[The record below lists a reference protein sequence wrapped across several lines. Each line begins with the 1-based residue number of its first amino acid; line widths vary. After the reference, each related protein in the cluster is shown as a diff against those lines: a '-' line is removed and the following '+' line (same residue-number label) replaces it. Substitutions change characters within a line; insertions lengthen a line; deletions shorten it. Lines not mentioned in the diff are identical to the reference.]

1 MKNRT
6 GPEAINRCRKT
17 VLTEELG
24 QAPIRRAFVPNSTFS
39 SETSGTD
46 GTKFEVFDS
55 KLQTLQ
61 PSVFSLFHPIRWESS
76 HGDAHS

>member
-1 MKNRT
+1 MT
-6 GPEAINRCRKT
+6 DPDIISSGRKT
-17 VLTEELG
+17 MPIDERG
-24 QAPIRRAFVPNSTFS
+24 QAPTRGAFVSSRTFL

-61 PSVFSLFHPIRWESS
+61 PSVFSLLYPIRLESS
-76 HGDAHS
+76 YGNPPF

>member
-1 MKNRT
+1 MPIDER
-6 GPEAINRCRKT
+6 
-17 VLTEELG
+17 G
-24 QAPIRRAFVPNSTFS
+24 QAPTRGAFVSSRTFL

-61 PSVFSLFHPIRWESS
+61 PSVFSLLYPIRLESS
-76 HGDAHS
+76 YGNPPF